1 MTAEMGTLRE
11 IFVKAVCARGKRT
24 FARLHRFRTKN
35 HPEDLLGCRL
45 TNHRFSSSMDGDA
58 VIVTGSYDIHVWYSY
73 TTGDDFEGGPGRVQT
88 AVSVQTVEFQERV
101 PVQYID
107 GSSRGV
113 ANPHCRLTA
122 TRHPRAT
129 EISLDADGVVQVAVE
144 DGYAT
149 EVIADTTLW
158 VPVYAA
164 GDALDDK
171 KKGFEL
177 WEAADGEWDDEF
189 DDELDQIEDDIVSD
203 VHLSAGDDG
212 DEKQPVR

>member
-1 MTAEMGTLRE
+1 MGTLRE
-11 IFVKAVCARGKRT
+11 IFVKAVCARGKRS
-24 FARLHRFRTKN
+24 FARMHRFRTKN

-45 TNHRFSSSMDGDA
+45 TNHRFSSSMDGDG
-58 VIVTGSYDIHVWYSY
+58 VVVTGSYDIHVWYSY
-73 TTGDDFEGGPGRVQT
+73 AGGDGYDGGSGRVQT
-88 AVSVQTVEFQERV
+88 AVSVQTVEFQERM
-101 PVQYID
+101 PVQYIS
-107 GSSRGV
+107 GSSAGI
-113 ANPHCRLTA
+113 ANPYCRMTA

-164 GDALDDK
+164 GEFGDDK

-177 WEAADGEWDDEF
+177 WEAADGEFDDYF
-189 DDELDQIEDDIVSD
+189 DDELDQIDDEIVSD
-203 VHLSAGDDG
+203 AHIAAGDDAG
-212 DEKQPVR
+212 DKEFVG

>member
-1 MTAEMGTLRE
+1 MGTLRE

-45 TNHRFSSSMDGDA
+45 TNHRFSSSMDGDG

-73 TTGDDFEGGPGRVQT
+73 SAGDAYDGGSGRVQT
-88 AVSVQTVEFQERV
+88 AVSVQTVEFQERI

-107 GSSRGV
+107 GSAGGV
-113 ANPHCRLTA
+113 SNPHCRMTA

-177 WEAADGEWDDEF
+177 WEAADGEFDDYF
-189 DDELDQIEDDIVSD
+189 DDELDQIDEDVVADL
-203 VHLSAGDDG
+203 HPAAADDA
-212 DEKQPVR
+212 DEKPVVR